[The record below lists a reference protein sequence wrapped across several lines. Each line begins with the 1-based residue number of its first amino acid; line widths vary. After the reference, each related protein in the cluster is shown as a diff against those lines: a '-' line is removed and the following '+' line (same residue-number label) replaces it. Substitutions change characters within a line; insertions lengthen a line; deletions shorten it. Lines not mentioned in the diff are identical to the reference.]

1 MSLKHNPGPR
11 SLTVGTAER
20 SSGGVPMLVVVGGHS
35 RNIGKTSVV
44 AGLIQALPQWDW
56 TAMKITQFG
65 HGICSASGTGC
76 DCCLAPEHPYAIH
89 QERHPGRS
97 DTGRF
102 LAAGARRSYW
112 VRTATGQ
119 LANALPALRELRTA
133 SRNLIVES
141 NSIVEFLTPDLYL
154 VVLDFAQEDFKASG
168 RRYLDRADACVVIER
183 DIQEPPWQGVA
194 RASWE
199 GKPRF
204 PVRPP
209 QYVTAALAAFVNE
222 RLLAVGASAGA
233 GGASA

>member
-1 MSLKHNPGPR
+1 
-11 SLTVGTAER
+11 
-20 SSGGVPMLVVVGGHS
+20 MLIVIGGHS

-44 AGLIQALPQWDW
+44 AGLIQALPQHDW

-65 HGICSASGTGC
+65 HGICSASPECGTSC
-76 DCCLAPEHPYAIH
+76 DCCLAPEHPYAIA
-89 QERHPGRS
+89 QERRPGPS

-119 LANALPALRELRTA
+119 LANALPAVREVRAA

-141 NSIVEFLTPDLYL
+141 NSIVEFLSPDLYL
-154 VVLDFAQEDFKASG
+154 VVLDFAQADFKASS
-168 RRYLDRADACVVIER
+168 RRFLSRADAYVVIER
-183 DIQEPPWQGVA
+183 DICEPREPLWNGVA
-194 RASWE
+194 LE
-199 GKPRF
+199 PLDGKPRF

-222 RLLAVGASAGA
+222 RLLAHGTSGTAAASV
-233 GGASA
+233 

>member
-1 MSLKHNPGPR
+1 
-11 SLTVGTAER
+11 
-20 SSGGVPMLVVVGGHS
+20 MLIVVGGHS

-44 AGLIQALPQWDW
+44 TGIIQALPEWGW

-65 HGICSASGTGC
+65 HGVCSVSGTSC
-76 DCCLAPEHPYAIH
+76 DCSLVPECPYAIS
-89 QERHPGRS
+89 EESHPNDS

-119 LANALPALRELRTA
+119 LANALPAVQEIRAA

-154 VVLDFAQEDFKASG
+154 VVLDSAQGDFKPSS
-168 RRYLDRADACVVIER
+168 RRFLNRADACVVIER
-183 DIQEPPWQGVA
+183 DIREPLWNGVA
-194 RASWE
+194 RDAWE

-209 QYVTAALAAFVNE
+209 QYVSAALAAFVSE
-222 RLLAVGASAGA
+222 RLAAPAGSGS

>member
-1 MSLKHNPGPR
+1 MRPGR
-11 SLTVGTAER
+11 VYNARAEVWEAR
-20 SSGGVPMLVVVGGHS
+20 NLEHDAMLIVVGGHS

-44 AGLIQALPQWDW
+44 AGLIQALPQFDW

-65 HGICSASGTGC
+65 HGICSASGKDC
-76 DCCLAPEHPYAIH
+76 DCCLASDHPYAIA
-89 QERHPGRS
+89 QERHPSDS

-119 LANALPALRELRTA
+119 LANALPAVREVRAA

-141 NSIVEFLTPDLYL
+141 NSIVEFLMPDLYL
-154 VVLDFAQEDFKASG
+154 VVLDFAQGDFKASS
-168 RRYLDRADACVVIER
+168 RRFLGRADACVVIER
-183 DIQEPPWQGVA
+183 GIPEPLWADVA
-194 RASWE
+194 RDSWD

-209 QYVTAALAAFVNE
+209 QYVTPALAAFVNG
-222 RLLAVGASAGA
+222 RLLATGAAAGSGRASA
-233 GGASA
+233 

>member
-1 MSLKHNPGPR
+1 
-11 SLTVGTAER
+11 
-20 SSGGVPMLVVVGGHS
+20 MLIVVGGHT

-44 AGLIQALPQWDW
+44 AGLIQALPQFDW

-65 HGICSASGTGC
+65 HGICSASGAAC
-76 DCCLAPEHPYAIH
+76 DCCLASDHPYAIA

-97 DTGRF
+97 DSARF

-112 VRTATGQ
+112 VRTAAGQ
-119 LANALPALRELRTA
+119 LANALPAVREVCSS

-154 VVLDFAQEDFKASG
+154 MVLDFAQGDFKASS
-168 RRYLDRADACVVIER
+168 RRFLSRADACVVIER
-183 DIQEPPWQGVA
+183 GIRQPLWNNVA
-194 RASWE
+194 RESWE

-222 RLLAVGASAGA
+222 RLLAPSALA
-233 GGASA
+233 DPGGASA